1 MKPLRPTLAARRA
14 QRVLTGTSYY
24 GDSAPK
30 QRDMNEHLGYA
41 AWTADAAN
49 GTDRRCWKEPTVI
62 THGALMPTAESDA
75 STLGRQDVR
84 KSLMCPDSSGVR
96 R

>member
-41 AWTADAAN
+41 AN
-49 GTDRRCWKEPTVI
+49 GTDWRCWKEPTVI